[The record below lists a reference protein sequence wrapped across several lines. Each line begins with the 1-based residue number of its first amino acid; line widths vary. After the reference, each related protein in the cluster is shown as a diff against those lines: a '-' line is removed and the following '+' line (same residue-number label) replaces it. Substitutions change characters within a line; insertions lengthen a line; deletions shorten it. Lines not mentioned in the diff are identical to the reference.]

1 MYKNTLHIL
10 GAFGWSKI
18 PKTVPIFKQIE
29 LDLQEK
35 GNFSIKN
42 GQFEKIRKPSEQ
54 PGTSMS
60 NKRQKFSCD
69 PYLLEK
75 KVP

>member
-1 MYKNTLHIL
+1 M
-10 GAFGWSKI
+10 
-18 PKTVPIFKQIE
+18 PKTVLLFKQIE
-29 LDLQEK
+29 LILQEK
-35 GNFSIKN
+35 VNFSTKN

-60 NKRQKFSCD
+60 NKRQKLSCD
-69 PYLLEK
+69 LYLLEK

>member
-1 MYKNTLHIL
+1 MLL
-10 GAFGWSKI
+10 
-18 PKTVPIFKQIE
+18 FKQIG
-29 LDLQEK
+29 LVLQEK
-35 GNFSIKN
+35 VNFSTKN